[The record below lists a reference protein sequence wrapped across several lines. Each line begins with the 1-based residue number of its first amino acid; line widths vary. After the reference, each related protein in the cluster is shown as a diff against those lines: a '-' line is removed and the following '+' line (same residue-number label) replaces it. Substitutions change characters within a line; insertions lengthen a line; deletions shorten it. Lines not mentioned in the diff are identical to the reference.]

1 MKRTVFD
8 KLLPLCL
15 ALLVLT
21 ACGGDAPGDPGAGG
35 ASRTEVDY
43 NQYSGA
49 PGTFVYTDSAYLTF
63 SNQQI
68 RFLEPSLTAPLSP
81 LCARAEC
88 GHSDES
94 CPAHLEGY
102 GLSAYGGSLYYIDN
116 PTHGVLR
123 LCRMGL
129 TGEDRTVLYTMQVD
143 SPGYTYGIDAG
154 CGYFTLNLFAWEL
167 AGPVNTLY
175 LFSLAD
181 SRPEP
186 VVLYTNR
193 DCFDGDP
200 SGEAEGSQS
209 VFTFGALPGIPQV
222 DVTFPRD
229 GWIFYSLLLDGA
241 YQLYGYETGTGETSL
256 VLEDWGFSSV
266 MSPRDGLLYW
276 YTPEDGL
283 CSTDLAS
290 GETRRYLVP
299 PGAEAAYHWHYD
311 DLYFYLFSKADAGL
325 AVYTYEG
332 DLVQFIPFG
341 GLDLLPVYALSTPD
355 YILFCDSGD
364 YVNCDYACYVEKA
377 ALAAGTAEFIPL
389 A

>member
-1 MKRTVFD
+1 
-8 KLLPLCL
+8 
-15 ALLVLT
+15 
-21 ACGGDAPGDPGAGG
+21 
-35 ASRTEVDY
+35 
-43 NQYSGA
+43 
-49 PGTFVYTDSAYLTF
+49 
-63 SNQQI
+63 
-68 RFLEPSLTAPLSP
+68 
-81 LCARAEC
+81 
-88 GHSDES
+88 
-94 CPAHLEGY
+94 
-102 GLSAYGGSLYYIDN
+102 
-116 PTHGVLR
+116 
-123 LCRMGL
+123 
-129 TGEDRTVLYTMQVD
+129 
-143 SPGYTYGIDAG
+143 
-154 CGYFTLNLFAWEL
+154 
-167 AGPVNTLY
+167 
-175 LFSLAD
+175 
-181 SRPEP
+181 
-186 VVLYTNR
+186 
-193 DCFDGDP
+193 
-200 SGEAEGSQS
+200 
-209 VFTFGALPGIPQV
+209 
-222 DVTFPRD
+222 
-229 GWIFYSLLLDGA
+229 
-241 YQLYGYETGTGETSL
+241 
-256 VLEDWGFSSV
+256 